1 MKAVHIALPM
11 IAFLI
16 PGAVQAQ
23 DVANF
28 DDTVHFMVIALVVA
42 PFAYFLPSIVAAS
55 IGHPRSNAIFLVN
68 LLGGWSIVGWI
79 AAFVWA
85 VMPAKRQGV

>member
-1 MKAVHIALPM
+1 MKAVHIALLM
-11 IAFLI
+11 IACLI
-16 PGAVQAQ
+16 PGAVHAQ
-23 DVANF
+23 DVSNF

-68 LLGGWSIVGWI
+68 LLGGWSGVGWI
-79 AAFVWA
+79 AAFVWTFI
-85 VMPAKRQGV
+85 PARRQGI